1 MTGASF
7 DINLGPGV
15 VYGPGEGW
23 LCECCMYTI
32 VVFNNMCMYLPVE
45 K

>member
-1 MTGASF
+1 MAGASF
-7 DINLGPGV
+7 DIDLGPG
-15 VYGPGEGW
+15 GGLWSGGW